1 MKTHSKIGYI
11 IFVLGIF
18 SLSIGSAR
26 LTGSLEYN
34 SFISNKSI
42 AIIFVA
48 IGLSAMFISFFVK
61 PQKDN

>member
-11 IFVLGIF
+11 IYVLGIF
-18 SLSIGSAR
+18 SLSIGLGR

-48 IGLSAMFISFFVK
+48 IGLSVIFISFFVK
-61 PQKDN
+61 PQIDK